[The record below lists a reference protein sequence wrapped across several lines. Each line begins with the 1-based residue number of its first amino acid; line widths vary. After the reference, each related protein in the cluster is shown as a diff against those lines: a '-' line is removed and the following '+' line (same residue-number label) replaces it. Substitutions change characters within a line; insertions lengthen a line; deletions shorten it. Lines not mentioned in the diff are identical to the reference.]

1 MRLYYD
7 DSYLSAFKSRVI
19 DERED
24 AQGVWVELQDTA
36 FYPES
41 GGQPCDRGTLAG
53 VAVLDVQADG
63 DGRVWHLVSRRV
75 AGDVLGEI
83 DFARRQDHMEQHAG
97 QHIASGAFLEVSG
110 RDTISFHMGQE
121 VSTFDIAG
129 RTPPTAEEIR
139 RAEDRANEIIR
150 ENRPISV
157 RWAQADELDSLGLRK
172 PPQVAPPYRI
182 VEVQDFDRSA
192 CGGTH
197 PRSTAEVGLVKLYPA
212 EAVHDGF
219 RIRFYAGQRARLDY
233 QRRAAELDRIAAR
246 TGVATLESAA
256 TVEMRLAELERLR
269 NLATRQRRQLLD
281 EEADRLAASGENV
294 FLAFPDR
301 GPDDL
306 RELAARLATRGV
318 PLAVL
323 TGTKEELG
331 AIVLQRPAGDGPHL
345 GGALK
350 AFTAALGGRGGG
362 NAVQAQGAVPLPA
375 AALLEEAIKR
385 LRSL

>member
-19 DERED
+19 DQRAD
-24 AQGVWVELQDTA
+24 ARGVWVELEDTA

-41 GGQPCDRGTLAG
+41 GGQPSDRGTLSG
-53 VAVLDVQADG
+53 VPVEDVQADEA
-63 DGRVWHLVSRRV
+63 GRVWHLVTRPL
-75 AGDVLGEI
+75 AGEVDGGI
-83 DFARRQDHMEQHAG
+83 DFRRRQDHMEQHAG
-97 QHIASGAFLEVSG
+97 QHIASGAFLEVAG

-129 RTPPTAEEIR
+129 RTPPTEEELRLAE
-139 RAEDRANEIIR
+139 ARANEIIR
-150 ENRPISV
+150 ENRPITV
-157 RWAQADELDSLGLRK
+157 RWAQADELDALGLRK

-182 VEVQDFDRSA
+182 VEVDAFDRSA

-197 PRSTAEVGLVKLYPA
+197 PRQTAEVGLVKLYPA

-233 QRRAAELDRIAAR
+233 VRRAAELDRIAAR
-246 TGVATLESAA
+246 AGVAVLETAA
-256 TVEMRLAELERLR
+256 TVELRLAEIDRLR

-281 EEADRLAASGENV
+281 QEADRLAGGAGSV

-318 PLAVL
+318 PLTVL
-323 TGTKEELG
+323 TGTKDELG

-345 GGALK
+345 GEALK
-350 AFTAALGGRGGG
+350 ALTAALGGRGGG
-362 NAVQAQGAVPLPA
+362 SAVQAQGALPLPA
-375 AALLEEAIKR
+375 APLLEEALKR
-385 LRSL
+385 LGTL